1 MSKFW
6 ESLDGLRAIADTV
19 RAEDIEKTPQDV
31 LARYE
36 LYAEAYFELESVKQM
51 RQKLID
57 LIKHGR
63 AVTGYLSAD
72 FGYGKTTTA
81 IYLWKQCLDNGIVT
95 VPPFLFR
102 QLKDVMQATK
112 AWLAYELSRSKPDL
126 VRSLEAVYQKHAQRS
141 FEEISKEI
149 ATNKGIASDKA
160 RAIVNEYIA
169 LHRDLTTV
177 DTLLRFVEEAVDLAR
192 EAGYKGLVIFLDESQ
207 EFLRTEEMGAREAI
221 QTLSEL
227 IKGIRAMAS
236 RPLGLILTMPVNP
249 TETAIEEQAGD
260 IMHRMRELGV
270 FVRLGEAYGRD
281 FPARL
286 WKHLSHALTDEE
298 AQNAIEERTLEALG
312 QLCERKDLSNGP
324 RTVIN
329 AFKRVAYRYQ
339 NHRQPYTPLHLIEDY
354 LQGHIVFEGRDAK
367 ITTTLHR
374 LLELPAVKKDRAY
387 QDAVKLLAAFPR
399 GVDEKK
405 AGPLYA
411 AIQNLADK
419 ELWLGEYITQLAEGY
434 ALVGIQERAE
444 SRPLVDEILRKFRN
458 YWHYAWKD
466 SEKSEMALDTFFED
480 LLPEIF
486 PKRTQGQH
494 ANFKYQYTEKKN
506 PGSCYAILEGSFDRL
521 TSSFPNRNLLVS
533 IFLNSSHKPTDEK
546 VIKENAIFPISPQ
559 ELEETDLEFRIFF
572 EKPEDSS
579 QPNRILTANQSKVV
593 DLFFNLRRSF
603 GRSFPGDINF
613 LKDIMSPELTSVE
626 VLLALSG
633 YMRQWIETTPDIS
646 EKDRTMIESY
656 RRQMHR
662 HVLRLILPDASD
674 PGSMEV
680 QGLTVSGAE
689 QKLVEAI
696 FEAKCAEL
704 YPEYKTLMRSK
715 TWTEPLRRYREALRK
730 RPLAERRGRH
740 PFTGTKEEIAKAFGY
755 AHTVFEATA
764 RNLQEM
770 GLLELDNWQG
780 RGAESKAQ
788 ISFKEHPLEKLI
800 LKALEEQGQTWTAHT
815 KIGPKEVKRVP
826 LHQLKTLTRQKGYL
840 SQEVEEAIELLKE
853 RRYITQEGEIVQQSA
868 DLPDAQEL
876 SAQLKELRERL
887 NKLEDHCHLDVKDL
901 SQLAHEADIRLKTS
915 PDDEVA
921 MDAAQRKIEV
931 VKHRLEEIVKQQTR
945 YTIERIDN
953 MVNELKRYQAEL
965 SRANLKEPVN
975 GSVRFVT
982 QIDDLRKRFEQES
995 RILTNQCQSLHDQL
1009 TETRKKL
1016 QEKSDLDS
1024 LNSACKSLREYQK
1037 KKDELSNQIENRWQ
1051 NLHKAIQKWREIV
1064 SKATRLRNEPDLD
1077 PSLYKK
1083 LNEDITDRIL
1093 DYMGTRGLDG
1103 LLEWEIFEA
1112 EINTIEDDL
1121 KAKQSQARH
1130 NFQALKEKYE
1140 KIISPIVPQRMINAL
1155 YDPQD
1160 SEKSYRVLHDAVYE
1174 KISIWL
1180 TQSKDNLKSQI
1191 DEMDYLLQ
1199 ERGISLQDELERAQE
1214 LSKSLQK
1221 ANQELNRELIENIQ
1235 HFERYCNE
1243 LYEIDQ
1249 KIKILRENLTKN
1261 KAQKLELT
1269 EEEEDFLKA
1278 VSTIKSPKVTLSE
1291 VRRQASTK
1299 AATPDTLFEWLKSL
1313 YRKGH
1318 IEIYIQKRD

>member
-6 ESLDGLRAIADTV
+6 ESLEKLRAIADTV
-19 RAEDIEKTPQDV
+19 RVEDIEKAPDAV

-36 LYAEAYFELESVKQM
+36 LYAEAYFVLESVKQM

-81 IYLWKQCLDNGIVT
+81 IYLWKQCLNNGIVA

-112 AWLAYELSRSKPDL
+112 AWLAYELSRSRPDMVKSL
-126 VRSLEAVYQKHAQRS
+126 EEVYQKYAQRSLEK
-141 FEEISKEI
+141 ISGEI
-149 ATNKGIASDKA
+149 ATKKGIAHDKA

-169 LHRDLTTV
+169 PRLDLTTV
-177 DTLLRFVEEAVDLAR
+177 DTLLRFLEEAVDLASK
-192 EAGYKGLVIFLDESQ
+192 AGYKGLVIFLDESQ
-207 EFLRTEEMGAREAI
+207 EFLRTEETGAREAI

-270 FVRLGEAYGRD
+270 FVQLGEAYGRD
-281 FPARL
+281 FPAQL
-286 WKHLSHALTDEE
+286 WEHLSRVLTDEE
-298 AQNAIEERTLEALG
+298 AQNAIEERTLQALG

-329 AFKRVAYRYQ
+329 AFKRVAYHYQ
-339 NHRQPYTPLHLIEDY
+339 KHRQPYTPLNLIEDY

-374 LLELPAVKKDRAY
+374 LLELPAAKKDRAY

-405 AGPLYA
+405 AGDLYN

-419 ELWLGEYITQLAEGY
+419 EMWLGEHITQLAEGY
-434 ALVGIQERAE
+434 ALVGLQERAE

-458 YWHYAWKD
+458 YWHHAWKD
-466 SEKSEMALDTFFED
+466 SEKSQMALDTFFED
-480 LLPEIF
+480 ILPEIF
-486 PKRTQGQH
+486 PKRTQGQY
-494 ANFKYQYTEKKN
+494 ANFTYHHTEKKD
-506 PGSCYAILEGSFDRL
+506 PGYWYAILEGSFDRL
-521 TSSFPNRNLLVS
+521 TSSFPNRKLLVS
-533 IFLNSSHKPTDEK
+533 IFLNSPHKTTAE
-546 VIKENAIFPISPQ
+546 IKGNAIFPISP
-559 ELEETDLEFRIFF
+559 EEPGETDLEFHIFL

-593 DLFFNLRRSF
+593 NLFFNLRRSF

-626 VLLALSG
+626 VLLALSA
-633 YMRQWIETTPDIS
+633 YMRQWMKRNQEIS
-646 EKDRTMIESY
+646 ETDRNMLESH

-715 TWTEPLRRYREALRK
+715 KWTEPLRRYREALRK

-740 PFTGTKEEIAKAFGY
+740 PFTGTKEEIAKAFEY
-755 AHTVFEATA
+755 SHTVFEATA

-788 ISFKEHPLEKLI
+788 ISFKEHPLEKFI
-800 LKALEEQGQTWTAHT
+800 LKALEEKGQTQTVRT
-815 KIGPKEVKRVP
+815 KIAPKEVKRIP
-826 LHQLKTLTRQKGYL
+826 LNRLKTLARQKGYL
-840 SQEVEEAIELLKE
+840 SEEVEEAMELLKE
-853 RRYITQEGEIVQQSA
+853 RRYITQEGDMIQQST

-876 SAQLKELRERL
+876 SAQLKELIEQL
-887 NKLEDHCHLDVKDL
+887 NKLANHCNLDVKNP
-901 SQLAHEADIRLKTS
+901 SQLAHEAENHLKNS

-921 MDAAQRKIEV
+921 MDAAQRNIEA
-931 VKHRLEEIVKQQTR
+931 VKHRLDEIVKQQTHSK
-945 YTIERIDN
+945 IQMIDE

-965 SRANLKEPVN
+965 SRADLKEPVN

-982 QIDDLRKRFEQES
+982 QIDDLRKKFEQES
-995 RILTNQCQSLHDQL
+995 RTLTSQCQSLHDHL
-1009 TETRKKL
+1009 IETRKKL
-1016 QEKSDLDS
+1016 QEKPDLDS
-1024 LNSACKSLREYQK
+1024 LTSACRSLREYQEQK
-1037 KKDELSNQIENRWQ
+1037 NDLFKQIENRWR
-1051 NLHKAIQKWREIV
+1051 NIYKAIQKWREIV
-1064 SKATRLRNEPDLD
+1064 SKGTRLRNELDSD

-1093 DYMGTRGLDG
+1093 DHMGTRGLDG
-1103 LLEWEIFEA
+1103 LLDWEIFEA

-1130 NFQALKEKYE
+1130 AFQALKEEYE
-1140 KIISPIVPQRMINAL
+1140 KIISRLIPERMINAL
-1155 YDPQD
+1155 YDSQAP
-1160 SEKSYRVLHDAVYE
+1160 EKSYQTLYDGVRE
-1174 KISIWL
+1174 KISTWL

-1199 ERGISLQDELERAQE
+1199 ERGISLQDELNRAHELFKRLQE
-1214 LSKSLQK
+1214 ATQI
-1221 ANQELNRELIENIQ
+1221 LNRELIKNIE
-1235 HFERYCNE
+1235 HFQKYCND
-1243 LYEIDQ
+1243 LYDIDQ
-1249 KIKILRENLTKN
+1249 QIKSLKENLTKN

-1269 EEEEDFLKA
+1269 EEEEDLLKA
-1278 VSTIKSPKVTLSE
+1278 VFTIKNPKVTLSE
-1291 VRRQASTK
+1291 VRRQVSAK